1 MKAIRMYWRQFIVV
15 MIAVL
20 PSCSNPDMMSE
31 TESSGPQAERLTV
44 LRACPPAEE
53 KSKTVLVDG
62 GDVSWVPGDRIKVF
76 NGTSS
81 ASFTA
86 QNTENSLM
94 TDFVGMIDRVDERIW
109 ALYPYSEGATFDDG
123 VFGLNIPDMQTAAE
137 GSFSSGMFPSIAV
150 TDTDVLHFKNICGGV
165 KFTVTRSDVHFI
177 EITALE
183 KSVPLA
189 GDISVAFDESGLPE
203 VRSVQNPRYHVG
215 VVPAD
220 GGCFK
225 PDVNYYIVLLPGV
238 LSSGFTMDFYTKD
251 NCVARLERTK
261 SVSVLRSSF
270 SRLLNIDKEL
280 AFSQMEYTDLS
291 PKETA
296 NCYIVSRPGNYMF
309 NASVAG
315 NTTESIG
322 TPASVE
328 VLWRSF
334 GDSVMPTESDIV
346 RLAGLDGKTVR
357 FSTPEELQNGNAVI
371 AVRNSAGTILWSWHI
386 WVCKDFNPIASQQVY
401 NNNAGIMMDRN
412 LGATSATPGDAHAHG
427 LLYQW
432 GRKDPCLGD
441 CLFLSKY
448 KFGDQTTGFTA
459 AWTIKNP
466 MEFTTVLCYQ
476 EVGESPDGKI
486 LYHGYGNLLDNN
498 NDFWNEN
505 KGKHDPCPSGW
516 KVCDKGV
523 LEKACADVKDFT
535 NCYDSGKDGYYLTN
549 IMGKQEIWL
558 PRSYWRRKMASS
570 PSKVS
575 FAALWSNEYNVDTG
589 YKSGDF
595 KYSHWYYNTAKLI
608 QLDEKSGCQRSS
620 ANKTNAYPVR
630 CQRIIT
636 NGGGDSEGT
645 GENDW

>member
-1 MKAIRMYWRQFIVV
+1 MKTIRMYWQHFVVV

-31 TESSGPQAERLTV
+31 TEPYGPQAERLTV

-62 GDVSWVPGDRIKVF
+62 GDVAWVPGDRIKVF

-123 VFGLNIPDMQTAAE
+123 VFGLNIPDMQTAVE

-165 KFTVTRSDVHFI
+165 KFTVTGSDVHFI

-203 VRSVQNPRYHVG
+203 VKSVRNPRYHVG

-220 GGCFK
+220 GECFK

-238 LSSGFTMDFYTKD
+238 LLSGFTMDFYTKD
-251 NCVARLERTK
+251 NRVARLERNN
-261 SVSVLRSSF
+261 SVSVIRSSF
-270 SRLLNIDKEL
+270 SRLYEADKQL
-280 AFSQMEYTDLS
+280 TFNQMKYIDLS

-296 NCYIVSRPGNYMF
+296 NCYIVSQPGNYMF

-322 TPASVE
+322 APVSAE
-328 VLWRSF
+328 ILWRSF
-334 GDSVMPTESDIV
+334 GDNVMPTESDIV
-346 RLAGLDGKTVR
+346 RLVGVNGKTVH

-371 AVRNSAGTILWSWHI
+371 AVKDGIGTILWSWHI

-412 LGATSATPGDAHAHG
+412 LGATSATPGDSHAHG

-441 CLFLSKY
+441 YLFLSKY
-448 KFGDQTTGFTA
+448 EFVDYDTMITDVWARKTPMGFTTSFEA
-459 AWTIKNP
+459 KI
-466 MEFTTVLCYQ
+466 
-476 EVGESPDGKI
+476 VGKTPDGKSI
-486 LYHGYGNLLDNN
+486 FGYGNLLDNN
-498 NDFWNEN
+498 NDFWNKN

-516 KVCDKGV
+516 KVCDKSV
-523 LEKACADVKDFT
+523 LENACGGAKDFS
-535 NCYDSGKDGYYLTN
+535 NCYDSVRDGYFLTN
-549 IMGKQEIWL
+549 ISGIAEIWF
-558 PRSYWRRKMASS
+558 PCSFRREKMSSS
-570 PSKVS
+570 PYRVN
-575 FAALWSNEYNVDTG
+575 FALWSNECYIEETSYISCHDAYSIGLDV
-589 YKSGDF
+589 KSGF
-595 KYSHWYYNTAKLI
+595 KNSTPYKFYS
-608 QLDEKSGCQRSS
+608 
-620 ANKTNAYPVR
+620 YPVR
-630 CQRIIT
+630 CQRIVAT
-636 NGGGDSEGT
+636 GGGDSEGT
-645 GENDW
+645 GENEW

>member
-1 MKAIRMYWRQFIVV
+1 MKTIRMYWQHFVVV

-31 TESSGPQAERLTV
+31 TESYGPQAERLTV

-62 GDVSWVPGDRIKVF
+62 GDVAWVPGDRIKVF

-123 VFGLNIPDMQTAAE
+123 VFGLNIPDMQTAVE

-165 KFTVTRSDVHFI
+165 KFTVTGSDVHFI

-203 VRSVQNPRYHVG
+203 VKSVRNPRYHVG

-220 GGCFK
+220 GECFK

-238 LSSGFTMDFYTKD
+238 LLSGFTMDFYTKD
-251 NCVARLERTK
+251 NRVARLERNN
-261 SVSVLRSSF
+261 SVSVIRSSF
-270 SRLLNIDKEL
+270 SRLYEADKQL
-280 AFSQMEYTDLS
+280 TFNQMKYIDLS

-296 NCYIVSRPGNYMF
+296 NCYIVSQPGNYMF

-322 TPASVE
+322 APVSAE
-328 VLWRSF
+328 ILWRSF
-334 GDSVMPTESDIV
+334 GDNVMPTESDIV
-346 RLAGLDGKTVR
+346 RLVGVNGKTVH

-371 AVRNSAGTILWSWHI
+371 AVKDGIGTILWSWHI

-412 LGATSATPGDAHAHG
+412 LGATSATPGDSHAHG

-441 CLFLSKY
+441 YLFLSKY
-448 KFGDQTTGFTA
+448 EFVDYDTMITDVWARKTPMGFTTSYEA
-459 AWTIKNP
+459 KI
-466 MEFTTVLCYQ
+466 
-476 EVGESPDGKI
+476 VGQTPDGKYI
-486 LYHGYGNLLDNN
+486 FGYGNLLDNN
-498 NDFWNEN
+498 NDFWNKN

-516 KVCDKGV
+516 KVCDKSV
-523 LEKACADVKDFT
+523 LENACGGAKDFS
-535 NCYDSGKDGYYLTN
+535 NCYDSVRDGYFLTN
-549 IMGKQEIWL
+549 ISGIAEIWF
-558 PRSYWRRKMASS
+558 PCSFRREKMSSS
-570 PSKVS
+570 PYRVN
-575 FAALWSNEYNVDTG
+575 FALWSNECYIEETSYISCHDAYSIGLDV
-589 YKSGDF
+589 KSGF
-595 KYSHWYYNTAKLI
+595 KNRTPYKFYS
-608 QLDEKSGCQRSS
+608 
-620 ANKTNAYPVR
+620 YPVR
-630 CQRIIT
+630 CQRIVAT
-636 NGGGDSEGT
+636 GGGDSEGT
-645 GENDW
+645 GENEW

>member
-1 MKAIRMYWRQFIVV
+1 MKTIRMYWQHFVVV

-31 TESSGPQAERLTV
+31 TESYGPQAERLTV

-62 GDVSWVPGDRIKVF
+62 GDVAWVPGDRIKVF

-123 VFGLNIPDMQTAAE
+123 VFGLNIPDMQTAVE

-165 KFTVTRSDVHFI
+165 KFTVTGSDVHFI

-203 VRSVQNPRYHVG
+203 VKSVRNPRYHVG

-220 GGCFK
+220 GECFK

-238 LSSGFTMDFYTKD
+238 LLSGFTMDFYTKD
-251 NCVARLERTK
+251 NRVARLERNN
-261 SVSVLRSSF
+261 SVSVIRSSF
-270 SRLLNIDKEL
+270 SRLYEADKQL
-280 AFSQMEYTDLS
+280 TFNQMKYIDLS

-296 NCYIVSRPGNYMF
+296 NCYIVSQPGNYMF

-322 TPASVE
+322 APVSAE
-328 VLWRSF
+328 ILWRSF
-334 GDSVMPTESDIV
+334 GDNVMPTESDIV
-346 RLAGLDGKTVR
+346 RLVGVNGKTVH

-371 AVRNSAGTILWSWHI
+371 AVKDGIGTILWSWHI

-412 LGATSATPGDAHAHG
+412 LGATSATPGDSHAHG

-441 CLFLSKY
+441 YLFLSKY
-448 KFGDQTTGFTA
+448 EFVDYDTMITDVWARKTPMGFT
-459 AWTIKNP
+459 TSFEPKI
-466 MEFTTVLCYQ
+466 
-476 EVGESPDGKI
+476 VGKTPDGKSI
-486 LYHGYGNLLDNN
+486 FGYGNLLDNN
-498 NDFWNEN
+498 NDFWNKN

-516 KVCDKGV
+516 KVCDKSV
-523 LEKACADVKDFT
+523 LENACGGAKDFS
-535 NCYDSGKDGYYLTN
+535 NCYDSVRDGYFLTN
-549 IMGKQEIWL
+549 ISGIAEIWF
-558 PRSYWRRKMASS
+558 PCSFRREKMSSS
-570 PSKVS
+570 PYRVN
-575 FAALWSNEYNVDTG
+575 FALWSNECYIEETSYISCHDAYSIGLDV
-589 YKSGDF
+589 KSGF
-595 KYSHWYYNTAKLI
+595 KNSTPYKFYS
-608 QLDEKSGCQRSS
+608 
-620 ANKTNAYPVR
+620 YPVR
-630 CQRIIT
+630 CQRIVAT
-636 NGGGDSEGT
+636 GGGDSEGT
-645 GENDW
+645 GENEW

>member
-1 MKAIRMYWRQFIVV
+1 MKTIRMYWQHFVVV

-31 TESSGPQAERLTV
+31 TESYGPQAERLTV

-62 GDVSWVPGDRIKVF
+62 GDVAWVPGDRIKVF

-123 VFGLNIPDMQTAAE
+123 VFGLNIPDMQTAVE

-165 KFTVTRSDVHFI
+165 KFTVTGSDVHFI

-203 VRSVQNPRYHVG
+203 VKSVRNPRYHVG

-220 GGCFK
+220 GECFK

-238 LSSGFTMDFYTKD
+238 LLSGFTMDFYTKD
-251 NCVARLERTK
+251 NRVARLERNN
-261 SVSVLRSSF
+261 SVSVIRSSF
-270 SRLLNIDKEL
+270 SRLYEADKQL
-280 AFSQMEYTDLS
+280 TFNQMKYIDLS

-296 NCYIVSRPGNYMF
+296 NCYIVSQPGNYMF

-322 TPASVE
+322 APVSAE
-328 VLWRSF
+328 ILWRSF
-334 GDSVMPTESDIV
+334 GDNVMPTESDIV
-346 RLAGLDGKTVR
+346 RLVGVNGKTVH

-371 AVRNSAGTILWSWHI
+371 AVKDGIGTILWSWHI

-412 LGATSATPGDAHAHG
+412 LGATSATPGDSHAHG

-441 CLFLSKY
+441 YLFLSKY
-448 KFGDQTTGFTA
+448 EFVDYDTMITDVWARKTPMGFT
-459 AWTIKNP
+459 TSFESKI
-466 MEFTTVLCYQ
+466 
-476 EVGESPDGKI
+476 VGKTPDGKCI
-486 LYHGYGNLLDNN
+486 FGYGNLLDNN
-498 NDFWNEN
+498 NDFWNKN

-516 KVCDKGV
+516 KVCDKSV
-523 LEKACADVKDFT
+523 LENACGGAKDFS
-535 NCYDSGKDGYYLTN
+535 NCYDSVRDGYFLTN
-549 IMGKQEIWL
+549 ISGIAEIWF
-558 PRSYWRRKMASS
+558 PCSFRREKMSSS
-570 PSKVS
+570 PYRVN
-575 FAALWSNEYNVDTG
+575 FALWSNECYIEETSYISCHDAYSIGLDV
-589 YKSGDF
+589 KSGF
-595 KYSHWYYNTAKLI
+595 KNSTPYKFYS
-608 QLDEKSGCQRSS
+608 
-620 ANKTNAYPVR
+620 YPVR
-630 CQRIIT
+630 CQRIVAT
-636 NGGGDSEGT
+636 GGGDSEGT
-645 GENDW
+645 GENEW

>member
-1 MKAIRMYWRQFIVV
+1 MKTIRMYWQHFVVV

-31 TESSGPQAERLTV
+31 TESYGPQAERLTV

-62 GDVSWVPGDRIKVF
+62 GDVAWVPGDRIKVF

-123 VFGLNIPDMQTAAE
+123 VFGLNIPDMQTAVE

-165 KFTVTRSDVHFI
+165 KFTVTGSDVHFI

-183 KSVPLA
+183 KSVPLV

-203 VRSVQNPRYHVG
+203 VKSVRNPRYHVG

-220 GGCFK
+220 GECFK

-238 LSSGFTMDFYTKD
+238 LLSGFTMDFYTKD
-251 NCVARLERTK
+251 NRVARLERNN
-261 SVSVLRSSF
+261 SVSVIRSSF
-270 SRLLNIDKEL
+270 SRLYEADKQL
-280 AFSQMEYTDLS
+280 TFNQMKYIDLS

-296 NCYIVSRPGNYMF
+296 NCYIVSQPGNYMF

-322 TPASVE
+322 APVSAE
-328 VLWRSF
+328 ILWRSF
-334 GDSVMPTESDIV
+334 GDNVMPTESDIV
-346 RLAGLDGKTVR
+346 RLVGVNGKTVH

-371 AVRNSAGTILWSWHI
+371 AVKDGIGTILWSWHI

-412 LGATSATPGDAHAHG
+412 LGATSATPGDSHAHG

-441 CLFLSKY
+441 YLFLSKY
-448 KFGDQTTGFTA
+448 EFVDYDTMITDVWARKTPMGFT
-459 AWTIKNP
+459 TSFESKI
-466 MEFTTVLCYQ
+466 
-476 EVGESPDGKI
+476 VGKTPDGKHI
-486 LYHGYGNLLDNN
+486 FGYGNLLDNN
-498 NDFWNEN
+498 NDFWNKN

-516 KVCDKGV
+516 KVCDKSV
-523 LEKACADVKDFT
+523 LENACGGAKDFS
-535 NCYDSGKDGYYLTN
+535 NCYDSVRDGYFLTN
-549 IMGKQEIWL
+549 ISGIAEIWF
-558 PRSYWRRKMASS
+558 PCSFRREKMSSS
-570 PSKVS
+570 PYRVN
-575 FAALWSNEYNVDTG
+575 FALWSNECYIEETSYISCHDAYSIGLDV
-589 YKSGDF
+589 KSGF
-595 KYSHWYYNTAKLI
+595 KNSTPYKFYS
-608 QLDEKSGCQRSS
+608 
-620 ANKTNAYPVR
+620 YPVR
-630 CQRIIT
+630 CQRIVAT
-636 NGGGDSEGT
+636 GGGDSEGT
-645 GENDW
+645 GENEW

>member
-1 MKAIRMYWRQFIVV
+1 MIGRKNKSRIMMKAIRMYWRHFIVV

-31 TESSGPQAERLTV
+31 TESCGPQAERLTV

-62 GDVSWVPGDRIKVF
+62 GDVAWVPGDRIKVF

-123 VFGLNIPDMQTAAE
+123 VFGLNIPNIQTAAE

-189 GDISVAFDESGLPE
+189 GDISVALDESGLPE
-203 VRSVQNPRYHVG
+203 VKSVRNPRYHVG
-215 VVPAD
+215 IVPAD

-315 NTTESIG
+315 NTTASIG

-334 GDSVMPTESDIV
+334 GDNVIPTESDIV
-346 RLAGLDGKTVR
+346 RLAGLNGKTVR

-412 LGATSATPGDAHAHG
+412 LGATSATPGDDHAHG

-432 GRKDPCLGD
+432 GRKDPFMKGTISYC
-441 CLFLSKY
+441 SKY
-448 KFGDQTTGFTA
+448 KFGINTQLQVVS
-459 AWTIKNP
+459 WTICNP
-466 MEFTTVLCYQ
+466 MTFIANSNGKFGWT
-476 EVGESPDGKI
+476 DG
-486 LYHGYGNLLDNN
+486 NN
-498 NDFWNEN
+498 EYFWNPS
-505 KGKHDPCPSGW
+505 KKKYDPCPQGW
-516 KVCDKGV
+516 KVCDFNIMSKAYNGMV
-523 LEKACADVKDFT
+523 TSDLEKNGFNMANLLGQSDVIWYPFT
-535 NCYDSGKDGYYLTN
+535 CVLQCDGSLSEISSGTG
-549 IMGKQEIWL
+549 I
-558 PRSYWRRKMASS
+558 
-570 PSKVS
+570 
-575 FAALWSNEYNVDTG
+575 WSNGNYNFT
-589 YKSGDF
+589 
-595 KYSHWYYNTAKLI
+595 YN
-608 QLDEKSGCQRSS
+608 DP
-620 ANKTNAYPVR
+620 NAYSIVLRDDSSVSYSTYFKTHGRPVR
-630 CQRIIT
+630 CQRIVAT
-636 NGGGDSEGT
+636 GGGDSEGT

>member
-15 MIAVL
+15 MLVAM
-20 PSCSNPDMMSE
+20 PSCSNPDMISE
-31 TESSGPQAERLTV
+31 TESSGSQAKRLTV
-44 LRACPPAEE
+44 LRACPPVDE

-62 GDVSWVPGDRIKVF
+62 GEVAWVPGDRIKVF

-123 VFGLNIPDMQTAAE
+123 VFGLNIPDMQTAVE

-165 KFTVTRSDVHFI
+165 KFTVTGSDVHFI

-203 VRSVQNPRYHVG
+203 VRSVRNPRYHVG

-225 PDVNYYIVLLPGV
+225 PNVNYYIVLLPGV
-238 LSSGFTMDFYTKD
+238 LLSGFTMDFYTKD
-251 NCVARLERTK
+251 NRVARLERNN
-261 SVSVLRSSF
+261 SVSVIRSSF
-270 SRLLNIDKEL
+270 SRLYEADKQL
-280 AFSQMEYTDLS
+280 TFNQMKYIDLS

-296 NCYIVSRPGNYMF
+296 NCYIVSQPGNYMF

-322 TPASVE
+322 TPASAE

-334 GDSVMPTESDIV
+334 GDNVMPSESDIV
-346 RLAGLDGKTVR
+346 RLANLDGTKVQ
-357 FSTPEELQNGNAVI
+357 FSTPGELQNGNAVI
-371 AVRNSAGTILWSWHI
+371 AVRNSAGTILWSWHV

-412 LGATSATPGDAHAHG
+412 LGATSATPGDVHVHG

-448 KFGDQTTGFTA
+448 KFVDQTTGYTT

-466 MEFTTVLCYQ
+466 MEFTTTNWYKEL
-476 EVGESPDGKI
+476 GESSDGKI
-486 LYHGYGNLLDNN
+486 SYYGYGNLMDNN
-498 NDFWNEN
+498 NDYWNEY

-516 KVCDKGV
+516 KVCDKDV
-523 LEKACADVKDFT
+523 LEKACVDVKDFT
-535 NCYDSGKDGYYLTN
+535 GCYDSEKGGYYLTN
-549 IMGKQEIWL
+549 IMGESEIWF
-558 PRSYWRRKMASS
+558 PSSYKRWKMAET
-570 PSKVS
+570 PYKVGL
-575 FAALWSNEYNVDTG
+575 ALWSNRY
-589 YKSGDF
+589 
-595 KYSHWYYNTAKLI
+595 YSLTTTFSDNRAFVYHTEAWLI
-608 QLDEKSGCQRSS
+608 ELDGKSGCRYFTPD
-620 ANKTNAYPVR
+620 KTYGYPVR
-630 CQRIIT
+630 CQRIVAT
-636 NGGGDSEGT
+636 GGGDSEGT

>member
-1 MKAIRMYWRQFIVV
+1 MKTIRMYWQHFVVV

-31 TESSGPQAERLTV
+31 TESYGPQAERLTV

-62 GDVSWVPGDRIKVF
+62 GDVAWVPGDRIKVF

-123 VFGLNIPDMQTAAE
+123 VFGLNIPDMQTAVE

-165 KFTVTRSDVHFI
+165 KFTVTGSDVHFI

-203 VRSVQNPRYHVG
+203 VKSVRNPRYHVG

-220 GGCFK
+220 GECFK

-238 LSSGFTMDFYTKD
+238 LLSGFTMDFYTKD
-251 NCVARLERTK
+251 NRVARLERNN
-261 SVSVLRSSF
+261 SVSVIRSSF
-270 SRLLNIDKEL
+270 SRLYEADKQL
-280 AFSQMEYTDLS
+280 TFNQMKYIDLS

-296 NCYIVSRPGNYMF
+296 NCYIVSQPGNYMF

-322 TPASVE
+322 APVSAE
-328 VLWRSF
+328 ILWRSF
-334 GDSVMPTESDIV
+334 GDNVMPTESDIV
-346 RLAGLDGKTVR
+346 RLVGVNGKTVH

-371 AVRNSAGTILWSWHI
+371 AVKDGIGTILWSWHI

-401 NNNAGIMMDRN
+401 NNNVGIMMDRN
-412 LGATSATPGDAHAHG
+412 LGATSATPGDSHAHG

-441 CLFLSKY
+441 YLFLSKY
-448 KFGDQTTGFTA
+448 EFVDYDTMITDVWARKTPMGFT
-459 AWTIKNP
+459 TSFESKI
-466 MEFTTVLCYQ
+466 
-476 EVGESPDGKI
+476 VGETPDGKYI
-486 LYHGYGNLLDNN
+486 FGYGNLLDNN
-498 NDFWNEN
+498 NDFWNKN

-516 KVCDKGV
+516 KVCDKSV
-523 LEKACADVKDFT
+523 LENACGGAKDFS
-535 NCYDSGKDGYYLTN
+535 NCCDSVRDGYFLTN
-549 IMGKQEIWL
+549 ISGIAEIWF
-558 PRSYWRRKMASS
+558 PCSFRREKMSSS
-570 PSKVS
+570 PYRVN
-575 FAALWSNEYNVDTG
+575 FALWSNECYIEETSYISCWDAYSIGLDV
-589 YKSGDF
+589 KSGF
-595 KYSHWYYNTAKLI
+595 KNSTHHKFYS
-608 QLDEKSGCQRSS
+608 
-620 ANKTNAYPVR
+620 YPVR
-630 CQRIIT
+630 CQRIVAT
-636 NGGGDSEGT
+636 GGGDSEGT
-645 GENDW
+645 GENEW

>member
-1 MKAIRMYWRQFIVV
+1 MKTIRMYWQHFVVV

-31 TESSGPQAERLTV
+31 TESYGPQAERLTV

-62 GDVSWVPGDRIKVF
+62 GDVAWVPGDRIKVF

-123 VFGLNIPDMQTAAE
+123 VFGLNIPDMQTAVE

-165 KFTVTRSDVHFI
+165 KFTVTGSDVHFI

-183 KSVPLA
+183 KSVPLV

-203 VRSVQNPRYHVG
+203 VKSVRNPRYHVG

-220 GGCFK
+220 GECFK

-238 LSSGFTMDFYTKD
+238 LLSGFTMDFYTKD
-251 NCVARLERTK
+251 NRVARLERNN
-261 SVSVLRSSF
+261 SVSVIRSSF
-270 SRLLNIDKEL
+270 SRLYEADKQL
-280 AFSQMEYTDLS
+280 TFNQMKYIDLS

-296 NCYIVSRPGNYMF
+296 NCYIVSQPGNYMF

-322 TPASVE
+322 APVSAE
-328 VLWRSF
+328 ILWRSF
-334 GDSVMPTESDIV
+334 GDNVMPTESDIV
-346 RLAGLDGKTVR
+346 RLVGVNGKTVH

-371 AVRNSAGTILWSWHI
+371 AVKDGIGTILWSWHI

-412 LGATSATPGDAHAHG
+412 LGATSATPGDSHAHG

-441 CLFLSKY
+441 YLFLSKY
-448 KFGDQTTGFTA
+448 EFVDYDTMITDVWARKTPMGFT
-459 AWTIKNP
+459 TSFESKI
-466 MEFTTVLCYQ
+466 
-476 EVGESPDGKI
+476 VGKTPDGKHI
-486 LYHGYGNLLDNN
+486 FGYGNLLDNN
-498 NDFWNEN
+498 NDFWNKN

-516 KVCDKGV
+516 KVCDKSV
-523 LEKACADVKDFT
+523 LENACGGAKDFS
-535 NCYDSGKDGYYLTN
+535 NCYDSVRDGYFLTN
-549 IMGKQEIWL
+549 ISGIAEIWF
-558 PRSYWRRKMASS
+558 PCSFRREKMSSS
-570 PSKVS
+570 PYRVN
-575 FAALWSNEYNVDTG
+575 FALWSNECYIEETSYIFCHDAYSIGLDV
-589 YKSGDF
+589 KSGF
-595 KYSHWYYNTAKLI
+595 KNSTPYKFYS
-608 QLDEKSGCQRSS
+608 
-620 ANKTNAYPVR
+620 YPVR
-630 CQRIIT
+630 CQRIVAT
-636 NGGGDSEGT
+636 GGGDSEGT
-645 GENDW
+645 GENEW

>member
-1 MKAIRMYWRQFIVV
+1 MKTIRMYWQHFVVV

-31 TESSGPQAERLTV
+31 TESYGPQAERLTV

-62 GDVSWVPGDRIKVF
+62 GDVAWVPGDRIKVF

-123 VFGLNIPDMQTAAE
+123 VFGLNIPDMQTAVE

-165 KFTVTRSDVHFI
+165 KFTVTGSDVHFI

-203 VRSVQNPRYHVG
+203 VKSVRNPRYHVG

-220 GGCFK
+220 GECFK

-238 LSSGFTMDFYTKD
+238 LLSGFTMDFYTKD
-251 NCVARLERTK
+251 NRVARLERNN
-261 SVSVLRSSF
+261 SVSVIRSSF
-270 SRLLNIDKEL
+270 SRLYEADKQL
-280 AFSQMEYTDLS
+280 TFNQMKYIDLS

-296 NCYIVSRPGNYMF
+296 NCYIVSQPGNYMF

-322 TPASVE
+322 APVSAE
-328 VLWRSF
+328 ILWRSF
-334 GDSVMPTESDIV
+334 GDNVMPTESDIV
-346 RLAGLDGKTVR
+346 RLVGVNGKTVH

-371 AVRNSAGTILWSWHI
+371 AVKDGIGTILWSWHI

-412 LGATSATPGDAHAHG
+412 LGATSATPGDSHAHG

-441 CLFLSKY
+441 YLFLSKY
-448 KFGDQTTGFTA
+448 EFVDYDTMITDVWARKTPMGFT
-459 AWTIKNP
+459 TSYESKI
-466 MEFTTVLCYQ
+466 
-476 EVGESPDGKI
+476 VGKTPDGKSI
-486 LYHGYGNLLDNN
+486 FGYGNLLDNN
-498 NDFWNEN
+498 NDFWNKN

-516 KVCDKGV
+516 KVCDKSV
-523 LEKACADVKDFT
+523 LENACGGAKDFS
-535 NCYDSGKDGYYLTN
+535 NCYDSVRDGYFLTN
-549 IMGKQEIWL
+549 ISGIAEIWF
-558 PRSYWRRKMASS
+558 PCSFRREKMSSS
-570 PSKVS
+570 PYRVN
-575 FAALWSNEYNVDTG
+575 FALWSNECYIEETSYISCHDAYSIGLDV
-589 YKSGDF
+589 KSGF
-595 KYSHWYYNTAKLI
+595 KNSTPYKFYS
-608 QLDEKSGCQRSS
+608 
-620 ANKTNAYPVR
+620 YPVR
-630 CQRIIT
+630 CQRIVAT
-636 NGGGDSEGT
+636 GGGDSEGT
-645 GENDW
+645 GENEW

>member
-15 MIAVL
+15 MLVAM
-20 PSCSNPDMMSE
+20 PSCSNPDMISE
-31 TESSGPQAERLTV
+31 TESFGSQAKRLTV
-44 LRACPPAEE
+44 LRACPPADE

-62 GDVSWVPGDRIKVF
+62 GEVAWVPGDRIKVF

-123 VFGLNIPDMQTAAE
+123 VFGLNIPNIQTAAE

-189 GDISVAFDESGLPE
+189 GDISVALDESGLPE
-203 VRSVQNPRYHVG
+203 VKSVRNPRYHVG
-215 VVPAD
+215 IVPAD

-270 SRLLNIDKEL
+270 SRLWNIDKEL

-322 TPASVE
+322 TPASAE

-334 GDSVMPTESDIV
+334 GDNVMPSESDIV
-346 RLAGLDGKTVR
+346 RLANLDGTKVQ
-357 FSTPEELQNGNAVI
+357 FSTPGELQNGNAVI
-371 AVRNSAGTILWSWHI
+371 AVRNSAGTILWSWHV

-401 NNNAGIMMDRN
+401 HNNAGIMMDRN
-412 LGATSATPGDAHAHG
+412 LGATSATPGDLHAHG

-432 GRKDPCLGD
+432 GRKDPFTTGAGNEPYC
-441 CLFLSKY
+441 SKY
-448 KFGDQTTGFTA
+448 EFGSVTLLQTA
-459 AWTIKNP
+459 LWTILNP
-466 MEFTTVLCYQ
+466 MIFVANSKGDFGWTNV
-476 EVGESPDGKI
+476 
-486 LYHGYGNLLDNN
+486 NN
-498 NDFWNEN
+498 NSNWSYS
-505 KGKHDPCPSGW
+505 KGKYDPCPQGW
-516 KVCDKGV
+516 RVCDSGV
-523 LEKACADVKDFT
+523 LYRACSKEVASF
-535 NCYDSGKDGYYLTN
+535 DSGKNGFEMANMLGQSDVIWYPFTYLRNTS
-549 IMGKQEIWL
+549 GFLSEYSKTTRIWCCNRDA
-558 PRSYWRRKMASS
+558 P
-570 PSKVS
+570 
-575 FAALWSNEYNVDTG
+575 
-589 YKSGDF
+589 
-595 KYSHWYYNTAKLI
+595 
-608 QLDEKSGCQRSS
+608 SS
-620 ANKTNAYPVR
+620 AYVNVLTDGNVANSLSVSKTYGYPVR
-630 CQRIIT
+630 CQRIVAT
-636 NGGGDSEGT
+636 GSGDSEGT

>member
-1 MKAIRMYWRQFIVV
+1 MKTIRMYWRHFVVV

-31 TESSGPQAERLTV
+31 TESYGPQAERLTV

-62 GDVSWVPGDRIKVF
+62 GDVAWVPGDRIKVF

-86 QNTENSLM
+86 QNTENSLL
-94 TDFVGMIDRVDERIW
+94 TDFVGMITRVDERIW

-123 VFGLNIPDMQTAAE
+123 VFGLNIPDMQTAVE

-165 KFTVTRSDVHFI
+165 KFTVTGSDVHFI

-203 VRSVQNPRYHVG
+203 VRSVRNPRYHVG

-238 LSSGFTMDFYTKD
+238 LLSGFTMDFYTKD
-251 NCVARLERTK
+251 NRVARLERNN
-261 SVSVLRSSF
+261 SVSVIRSSF
-270 SRLLNIDKEL
+270 SRLYEADKQL
-280 AFSQMEYTDLS
+280 TFNQMKYIDLS

-296 NCYIVSRPGNYMF
+296 NCYIVSQPGNYMF

-322 TPASVE
+322 APVSAE
-328 VLWRSF
+328 ILWRSF
-334 GDSVMPTESDIV
+334 GDNVMPTESDIV
-346 RLAGLDGKTVR
+346 RLANLDGTKVQ
-357 FSTPEELQNGNAVI
+357 FSTPGELQNGNAVI

-412 LGATSATPGDAHAHG
+412 LGATSATPGDRHAHG

-432 GRKDPCLGD
+432 GRKDPFTAGAGNEPYC
-441 CLFLSKY
+441 SKY
-448 KFGDQTTGFTA
+448 KFGIRTQLQTVL
-459 AWTIKNP
+459 WTILNP
-466 MEFTTVLCYQ
+466 MIFVADSKGDFGWTNV
-476 EVGESPDGKI
+476 
-486 LYHGYGNLLDNN
+486 NN
-498 NDFWNEN
+498 NNNWSYS
-505 KGKHDPCPSGW
+505 KGKYDPCPQGW
-516 KVCDKGV
+516 RVCASNV
-523 LEKACADVKDFT
+523 FYRACSKEVASF
-535 NCYDSGKDGYYLTN
+535 DSGKNGFDMANRFG
-549 IMGKQEIWL
+549 QSDVIWYPFTYVISISGL
-558 PRSYWRRKMASS
+558 LSEY
-570 PSKVS
+570 SKTTRI
-575 FAALWSNEYNVDTG
+575 WCYDYN
-589 YKSGDF
+589 SGD
-595 KYSHWYYNTAKLI
+595 KHSAYVNVLT
-608 QLDEKSGCQRSS
+608 DGNV
-620 ANKTNAYPVR
+620 ANKLSVSKTYGYPVR
-630 CQRIIT
+630 CQRIVAT
-636 NGGGDSEGT
+636 GGGDSEGT

>member
-225 PDVNYYIVLLPGV
+225 PNVNYYIVLLPGV
-238 LSSGFTMDFYTKD
+238 LLSGFTMDFYTKE
-251 NCVARLERTK
+251 NRVARLERNN
-261 SVSVLRSSF
+261 SVSVIRSSF
-270 SRLLNIDKEL
+270 SRLYEADKQL
-280 AFSQMEYTDLS
+280 TFNQMKYIDLS

-296 NCYIVSRPGNYMF
+296 NCYIVSQPGNYMF

-371 AVRNSAGTILWSWHI
+371 AVKDGIGTILWSWHI

-412 LGATSATPGDAHAHG
+412 LGATSATPGDRHAHG

-448 KFGDQTTGFTA
+448 EFVDYDTMITDVWARKTPMGFT
-459 AWTIKNP
+459 TSYEVKI
-466 MEFTTVLCYQ
+466 
-476 EVGESPDGKI
+476 VGETPDGKSI
-486 LYHGYGNLLDNN
+486 FGYGNLLDNN
-498 NDFWNEN
+498 NDFWNKN

-516 KVCDKGV
+516 KVCDKSV
-523 LEKACADVKDFT
+523 LANACGGAKDFS
-535 NCYDSGKDGYYLTN
+535 NCYDSVRDGYFLTN
-549 IMGKQEIWL
+549 ISGIAEIWF
-558 PRSYWRRKMASS
+558 PCSFRREKMSSS
-570 PSKVS
+570 PYRVN
-575 FAALWSNEYNVDTG
+575 FALWSNECYIEETSYISCHDAYSIGLDV
-589 YKSGDF
+589 KSGF
-595 KYSHWYYNTAKLI
+595 KNSTPYKFYS
-608 QLDEKSGCQRSS
+608 
-620 ANKTNAYPVR
+620 YPVR
-630 CQRIIT
+630 CQRIVAT
-636 NGGGDSEGT
+636 GGGDSEGT

>member
-1 MKAIRMYWRQFIVV
+1 MKTIRMYWQHFVVV

-31 TESSGPQAERLTV
+31 TESYGPQAERLTV

-53 KSKTVLVDG
+53 KSKTALVDG
-62 GDVSWVPGDRIKVF
+62 GDVAWVPGDRIKVF

-123 VFGLNIPDMQTAAE
+123 VFGLNIPDMQTAVE

-165 KFTVTRSDVHFI
+165 KFTVTGSDVHFI

-203 VRSVQNPRYHVG
+203 VKSVRNPRYHVG

-220 GGCFK
+220 GECFK

-238 LSSGFTMDFYTKD
+238 LLSGFTMDFYTKD
-251 NCVARLERTK
+251 NRVARLERNN
-261 SVSVLRSSF
+261 SVSVIRSSF
-270 SRLLNIDKEL
+270 SRLYEADKQL
-280 AFSQMEYTDLS
+280 TFNQMKYIDLS

-296 NCYIVSRPGNYMF
+296 NCYIVSQPGNYMF

-322 TPASVE
+322 APVSAE
-328 VLWRSF
+328 ILWRSF
-334 GDSVMPTESDIV
+334 GDNVMPTESDIV
-346 RLAGLDGKTVR
+346 RLVGVNGKTVH

-371 AVRNSAGTILWSWHI
+371 AVKDGIGTILWSWHI

-412 LGATSATPGDAHAHG
+412 LGATSATPGDSHAHG

-441 CLFLSKY
+441 YLFLSKY
-448 KFGDQTTGFTA
+448 EFVDYDTMITDVWARKTPMGFT
-459 AWTIKNP
+459 TSYESKI
-466 MEFTTVLCYQ
+466 
-476 EVGESPDGKI
+476 VGKTPDGKYI
-486 LYHGYGNLLDNN
+486 FGYGNLLDNN
-498 NDFWNEN
+498 NDFWNKN

-516 KVCDKGV
+516 KVCDKSV
-523 LEKACADVKDFT
+523 LENACGGAKDFS
-535 NCYDSGKDGYYLTN
+535 NCYDSVRDGYFLTN
-549 IMGKQEIWL
+549 ISGIAEIWF
-558 PRSYWRRKMASS
+558 PCSFRREKMSSS
-570 PSKVS
+570 PYRVN
-575 FAALWSNEYNVDTG
+575 FALWSNECYIEETSYISCHDAYSIGLDV
-589 YKSGDF
+589 KSGF
-595 KYSHWYYNTAKLI
+595 KNSTPYKFYS
-608 QLDEKSGCQRSS
+608 
-620 ANKTNAYPVR
+620 YPVR
-630 CQRIIT
+630 CQRIVAT
-636 NGGGDSEGT
+636 GGGDSEGT
-645 GENDW
+645 GENEW

>member
-1 MKAIRMYWRQFIVV
+1 MKTIRMYWRHFVVV

-20 PSCSNPDMMSE
+20 PSCSNQDIMSE
-31 TESSGPQAERLTV
+31 TESYGPQAERLTV

-62 GDVSWVPGDRIKVF
+62 GDVAWVPGDRIKVF

-123 VFGLNIPDMQTAAE
+123 VFGLNIPDMQTAVE

-165 KFTVTRSDVHFI
+165 KFTVTGSDVHFI

-189 GDISVAFDESGLPE
+189 GDISVTFDESGLPE
-203 VRSVQNPRYHVG
+203 VKSVRNPRYHVG

-220 GGCFK
+220 GECFK

-238 LSSGFTMDFYTKD
+238 LLSGFTMDFYTKD
-251 NCVARLERTK
+251 NRVARLERNN
-261 SVSVLRSSF
+261 SVSVIRSSF
-270 SRLLNIDKEL
+270 SRLYEADKQL
-280 AFSQMEYTDLS
+280 TFNQMKYIDLS

-296 NCYIVSRPGNYMF
+296 NCYIVSQPGNYMF

-322 TPASVE
+322 APVSAE
-328 VLWRSF
+328 ILWRSF
-334 GDSVMPTESDIV
+334 GDNVMPTESDIV
-346 RLAGLDGKTVR
+346 RLVGVNGKTVH

-371 AVRNSAGTILWSWHI
+371 AVKDGIGTILWSWHI

-412 LGATSATPGDAHAHG
+412 LGATSATPGDSHAHG

-441 CLFLSKY
+441 YLFLSKY
-448 KFGDQTTGFTA
+448 EFVDYDTMITDVWARKTPMGFT
-459 AWTIKNP
+459 TSYESKI
-466 MEFTTVLCYQ
+466 
-476 EVGESPDGKI
+476 VGETPDGKYI
-486 LYHGYGNLLDNN
+486 FGYGNLLDNN
-498 NDFWNEN
+498 NDFWNKN

-516 KVCDKGV
+516 KVCDKSV
-523 LEKACADVKDFT
+523 LENACGGAKDFS
-535 NCYDSGKDGYYLTN
+535 NCYDSVRDGYFLTN
-549 IMGKQEIWL
+549 ISGIAEIWF
-558 PRSYWRRKMASS
+558 PCSFRREKMSSS
-570 PSKVS
+570 PYRVN
-575 FAALWSNEYNVDTG
+575 FALWSNECYIEETSYIYCYDAYSIGLDV
-589 YKSGDF
+589 KSGF
-595 KYSHWYYNTAKLI
+595 KNSTPYKFYS
-608 QLDEKSGCQRSS
+608 
-620 ANKTNAYPVR
+620 YPVR
-630 CQRIIT
+630 CQRIVAT
-636 NGGGDSEGT
+636 GGGDSEGT

>member
-1 MKAIRMYWRQFIVV
+1 MKTIRMYWQHFVVV

-31 TESSGPQAERLTV
+31 TESYGPQAERLTV

-62 GDVSWVPGDRIKVF
+62 GDVAWVPGDRIKVF

-123 VFGLNIPDMQTAAE
+123 VFGLNIPDMQTAVE

-165 KFTVTRSDVHFI
+165 KFTVTGSDVHFI

-203 VRSVQNPRYHVG
+203 VKSVRNPRYHVG

-220 GGCFK
+220 GECFK

-238 LSSGFTMDFYTKD
+238 LLSGFTMDFYTKD
-251 NCVARLERTK
+251 NRVARLERNN
-261 SVSVLRSSF
+261 SVSVIRSSF
-270 SRLLNIDKEL
+270 SRLYEADKQL
-280 AFSQMEYTDLS
+280 TFNQMKYIDLS

-296 NCYIVSRPGNYMF
+296 NCYIVSQPGNYMF

-322 TPASVE
+322 APVSAE
-328 VLWRSF
+328 ILWRSF
-334 GDSVMPTESDIV
+334 GDNVMPTESDIV
-346 RLAGLDGKTVR
+346 RLVGVNGKTVH

-371 AVRNSAGTILWSWHI
+371 AVKDGIGTILWSWHI

-412 LGATSATPGDAHAHG
+412 LGATSATPGDSHAHG

-441 CLFLSKY
+441 YLFLSKY
-448 KFGDQTTGFTA
+448 EFVDYDTMITDVWARKTPMGFT
-459 AWTIKNP
+459 TSFESKI
-466 MEFTTVLCYQ
+466 
-476 EVGESPDGKI
+476 VGETPDGKYI
-486 LYHGYGNLLDNN
+486 FGYGNLLDNN
-498 NDFWNEN
+498 NDFWNKN

-516 KVCDKGV
+516 KVCDKSV
-523 LEKACADVKDFT
+523 LENACGGAKDFS
-535 NCYDSGKDGYYLTN
+535 NCYDSVRDGYFLTN
-549 IMGKQEIWL
+549 ISGIAEIWF
-558 PRSYWRRKMASS
+558 PCSFRREKMSSS
-570 PSKVS
+570 PYRVN
-575 FAALWSNEYNVDTG
+575 FALWSNECYIEETSYISCRDAYSIGLDV
-589 YKSGDF
+589 KSGF
-595 KYSHWYYNTAKLI
+595 KNSTHYKFYS
-608 QLDEKSGCQRSS
+608 
-620 ANKTNAYPVR
+620 YPVR
-630 CQRIIT
+630 CQRIVAT
-636 NGGGDSEGT
+636 GGGDSEGT
-645 GENDW
+645 GENEW

>member
-1 MKAIRMYWRQFIVV
+1 MKTIRMYWRHFVVV

-20 PSCSNPDMMSE
+20 PSCSNQDIMSE
-31 TESSGPQAERLTV
+31 TESYGPQAERLTV

-62 GDVSWVPGDRIKVF
+62 GDVAWVPGDRIKVF

-123 VFGLNIPDMQTAAE
+123 VFGLNIPDMQTAVE

-165 KFTVTRSDVHFI
+165 KFTVTGSDVHFI

-189 GDISVAFDESGLPE
+189 GDISVTFDESGLPE
-203 VRSVQNPRYHVG
+203 VKSVRNPRYHVG

-220 GGCFK
+220 GECFK

-238 LSSGFTMDFYTKD
+238 LLSGFTMDFYTKD
-251 NCVARLERTK
+251 NRVARLERNN
-261 SVSVLRSSF
+261 SVSVIRSSF
-270 SRLLNIDKEL
+270 SRLYEADKQL
-280 AFSQMEYTDLS
+280 TFNQMKYIDLS

-296 NCYIVSRPGNYMF
+296 NCYIVSQPGNYMF

-322 TPASVE
+322 APVSAE
-328 VLWRSF
+328 ILWRSF
-334 GDSVMPTESDIV
+334 GDNVMPTESDIV
-346 RLAGLDGKTVR
+346 RLVGVNGKTVH

-371 AVRNSAGTILWSWHI
+371 AVKDGIGTILWSWHI

-412 LGATSATPGDAHAHG
+412 LGATSATPGDSHAHG

-441 CLFLSKY
+441 YLFLSKY
-448 KFGDQTTGFTA
+448 EFVDYDTMITDVWARKTPMGFT
-459 AWTIKNP
+459 TSYESKI
-466 MEFTTVLCYQ
+466 
-476 EVGESPDGKI
+476 VGETPDGKYI
-486 LYHGYGNLLDNN
+486 FGYGNLLDNN
-498 NDFWNEN
+498 NDFWNKN

-516 KVCDKGV
+516 KVCDKSV
-523 LEKACADVKDFT
+523 LENACGGAKDFS
-535 NCYDSGKDGYYLTN
+535 NCYDSVRDGYFLTN
-549 IMGKQEIWL
+549 ISGIAEIWF
-558 PRSYWRRKMASS
+558 PCSFRREKMSSS
-570 PSKVS
+570 PYRVN
-575 FAALWSNEYNVDTG
+575 FALWSNECYIEETSYISCHDAYSIGLDV
-589 YKSGDF
+589 KSGF
-595 KYSHWYYNTAKLI
+595 KNSTPYKFYS
-608 QLDEKSGCQRSS
+608 
-620 ANKTNAYPVR
+620 YPVR
-630 CQRIIT
+630 CQRIVAT
-636 NGGGDSEGT
+636 GGGDSEGT

>member
-1 MKAIRMYWRQFIVV
+1 MKTIRMYWQHFVVV

-31 TESSGPQAERLTV
+31 TESYGPQAERLTV

-62 GDVSWVPGDRIKVF
+62 GDVAWVPGDRIKVF

-123 VFGLNIPDMQTAAE
+123 VFGLNIPDMQTAVE

-165 KFTVTRSDVHFI
+165 KFTVTGSDVHFI

-203 VRSVQNPRYHVG
+203 VKSVRNPRYHVG

-220 GGCFK
+220 GECFK

-238 LSSGFTMDFYTKD
+238 LLSGFTMDFYTKD
-251 NCVARLERTK
+251 NRVARLERNN
-261 SVSVLRSSF
+261 SVSVIRSSF
-270 SRLLNIDKEL
+270 SRLYEADKQL
-280 AFSQMEYTDLS
+280 TFNQMKYIDLS

-296 NCYIVSRPGNYMF
+296 NCYIVSQPGNYMF

-322 TPASVE
+322 APVSAE
-328 VLWRSF
+328 ILWRSF
-334 GDSVMPTESDIV
+334 GDNVMPTESDIV
-346 RLAGLDGKTVR
+346 RLVGVNGKTVH

-371 AVRNSAGTILWSWHI
+371 AVKDGIGTILWSWHI

-412 LGATSATPGDAHAHG
+412 LGATSATPGDSHAHG

-441 CLFLSKY
+441 YLFLSKY
-448 KFGDQTTGFTA
+448 EFVDYDTMITDVWARKTPMGFTTSYEA
-459 AWTIKNP
+459 KI
-466 MEFTTVLCYQ
+466 
-476 EVGESPDGKI
+476 VGQTPDGKYI
-486 LYHGYGNLLDNN
+486 FGYGNLLDNN
-498 NDFWNEN
+498 NDFWNKN

-516 KVCDKGV
+516 KVCDKSV
-523 LEKACADVKDFT
+523 LENACGGAKDFS
-535 NCYDSGKDGYYLTN
+535 NCYDSVRDGYFLTN
-549 IMGKQEIWL
+549 ISGIAEIWF
-558 PRSYWRRKMASS
+558 PCSFRREKMSSS
-570 PSKVS
+570 PYRVN
-575 FAALWSNEYNVDTG
+575 FALWSNECYIEETSYISCHDAYSIGLDV
-589 YKSGDF
+589 KSGF
-595 KYSHWYYNTAKLI
+595 KNSTPYKFYS
-608 QLDEKSGCQRSS
+608 
-620 ANKTNAYPVR
+620 YPVR
-630 CQRIIT
+630 CQRIVAT
-636 NGGGDSEGT
+636 GGGDSEGT
-645 GENDW
+645 GENEW